1 MFDTA
6 APGLGGRTLEAR
18 TQARQRGRGRGTAG
32 GKKEAHRKQTTT
44 FCALPSLSSS
54 SVSVSVPSSSY
65 SPSLL
70 VPAPPST
77 GEPVRELPS
86 TAAPP
91 ASSASLASVRTL
103 SRGSSPRLE
112 GVVGTAA
119 GPKPA
124 RRRGRSS
131 SSSARPSP
139 TDTDGARLDAPLRRV
154 APPAVLLLS
163 EERLDVGR
171 ALALGF
177 VGEGGRVD
185 KEDEEDEAAPRALEG
200 RLVGEA
206 RPVSAVVEALGVAE
220 EKREP
225 LAREVGRELGS
236 LSDDGLVG
244 EAGRDEARETGR
256 VVVGGLPGV
265 VGGGM
270 DPL

>member
-1 MFDTA
+1 MDGRWRRGHKHVSEA
-6 APGLGGRTLEAR
+6 ADGAR
-18 TQARQRGRGRGTAG
+18 RG

-185 KEDEEDEAAPRALEG
+185 KEDEEDEAARERSRAAWSG
-200 RLVGEA
+200 RRGPSLRLLRLSGWL
-206 RPVSAVVEALGVAE
+206 R
-220 EKREP
+220 R
-225 LAREVGRELGS
+225 RGS
-236 LSDDGLVG
+236 
-244 EAGRDEARETGR
+244 R
-256 VVVGGLPGV
+256 
-265 VGGGM
+265 
-270 DPL
+270 